1 LLENAE
7 RINSISVAG
16 ALAFCKNNKAI
27 CKVLNLNPYAVTLK
41 RGLKLAKV
49 LGFDNIASVQ
59 KCETDSTDNIPLES
73 KISKEDL
80 DTFHKEY
87 GFKINPSLDK
97 GKRYEALQLLYSYKH
112 VFARSLSE
120 IKECK
125 GPPLELELYSQQK
138 SFKKQ
143 FRLNEA
149 DKEEVNRQ
157 ITEMEKI
164 GVRGEGSTA

>member
-1 LLENAE
+1 M
-7 RINSISVAG
+7 
-16 ALAFCKNNKAI
+16 
-27 CKVLNLNPYAVTLK
+27 CKVLNLNPYMVTLK

-49 LGFDNIASVQ
+49 LDFGHITSIQ
-59 KCETDSTDNIPLES
+59 KCETDGTDNIPLES
-73 KISKEDL
+73 EITKQDL
-80 DTFHKEY
+80 DNFHKEY
-87 GFKINPSLDK
+87 GFKINPSLDE
-97 GKRYEALQLLYSYKH
+97 GKRYEALQLLYRYKH

-149 DKEEVNRQ
+149 DKEDFSFQ
-157 ITEMEKI
+157 
-164 GVRGEGSTA
+164 TA